1 MSESFLI
8 LIGAGL
14 ISHLILDHVLGVDP
28 LIAVTRRAGA
38 ANDLALLLLFLMPV
52 TTAGG
57 WLVNSF
63 LLVPYGLV
71 HLQLMS
77 LVLTTTTLV
86 LLIAALIRHWRPA
99 LHSRLDLYLPL
110 VLLNGTVLGVVLLD
124 IESEQNFIGS
134 VLFGLG
140 TAAGYGLVLMMMSAI
155 RERVEA
161 ADVPLPFRGIPILLI
176 TLGLMS
182 MAFLGFNG
190 MGNLE

>member
-1 MSESFLI
+1 MSESLLI

-14 ISHLILDHVLGVDP
+14 VSHLILEHVLGADP
-28 LIAVTRRAGA
+28 LIAVTRKAGA
-38 ANDLALLLLFLMPV
+38 ANDLALLMMLLMPV

-63 LLVPYGLV
+63 LLEPYGLV
-71 HLQLMS
+71 HLQLMG
-77 LVLTTTTLV
+77 LVLTTTALV
-86 LLIAALIRHWRPA
+86 LLTAAVIRRWRPA
-99 LHSRLDLYLPL
+99 LHSRLELYLPL
-110 VLLNGTVLGVVLLD
+110 VLLNGTLLGVVLLD
-124 IESEQNFIGS
+124 IENEQDFTGS

-140 TAAGYGLVLMMMSAI
+140 TAAGYGLVLLMLSAI
-155 RERVEA
+155 RERIEA

-190 MGNLE
+190 MGNIE